1 MSNRP
6 PRLAGF
12 SYVGFHRYS
21 LTFCVQ
27 RRLNVFVDSGVVDES
42 LSQISLAAGR
52 HEFAIPA
59 YCFMPDHLHLLVEGQ
74 SERSDLTKFA
84 HLLKQRTSFA
94 YQRSHRGMQL
104 WQNGYFEHVIRDD
117 EVTQI
122 IAKYI
127 LENPVRRS
135 LVKEP
140 MDYLF
145 SGSLVYRREQLVD
158 WWNEGSTVGTP

>member
-6 PRLAGF
+6 PRLPGF
-12 SYVGFHRYS
+12 SYVGLHRYS

-27 RRLNVFVDSGVVDES
+27 RRVDVFIDSGIVDES
-42 LSQISLAAGR
+42 LRQISLAACR

-74 SERSDLTKFA
+74 SEDSDLVKFA

-94 YQRSHRGMQL
+94 YQQSHRGMQL
-104 WQNGYFEHVIRDD
+104 WQKGYFEHVIRDD

-127 LENPVRRS
+127 LENPVRGG
-135 LVKEP
+135 LVQEP
-140 MDYLF
+140 MEYLF
-145 SGSLVYRREQLVD
+145 SGSLVYGREELID
-158 WWNEGSTVGTP
+158 WWWQGTHGTP

>member
-1 MSNRP
+1 
-6 PRLAGF
+6 
-12 SYVGFHRYS
+12 
-21 LTFCVQ
+21 
-27 RRLNVFVDSGVVDES
+27 
-42 LSQISLAAGR
+42 
-52 HEFAIPA
+52 
-59 YCFMPDHLHLLVEGQ
+59 
-74 SERSDLTKFA
+74 
-84 HLLKQRTSFA
+84 
-94 YQRSHRGMQL
+94 MQL